1 MEQLGCDMA
10 QRRYEILADDGAE
23 HIVIATDDR
32 EIADRTLVRFGERG
46 LTNVR
51 LVDRANGVVGETAG
65 DDLVW
70 HSA

>member
-1 MEQLGCDMA
+1 MA

-32 EIADRTLVRFGERG
+32 EIADRTVVRFGERG

-51 LVDRANGVVGETAG
+51 LVDKAHGVIGEAVG
-65 DDLVW
+65 DDVVW
-70 HSA
+70 RPA